1 MLREVKK
8 VEMPGG
14 RVLTIF
20 FMKHLQ
26 HYVGF
31 PPPYAS
37 SPSMGNIGRCLK
49 VIKFQLYLYCEVEEG
64 VGKGYSIKRMPYF
77 YCFLINLIKTR
88 GDMNPLTECSALF

>member
-14 RVLTIF
+14 RVLIIF

-49 VIKFQLYLYCEVEEG
+49 VIKF
-64 VGKGYSIKRMPYF
+64 
-77 YCFLINLIKTR
+77 
-88 GDMNPLTECSALF
+88 